1 MNESIENFLRVCN
14 FLNMK
19 IDVVNGFVSG
29 KYEVNRISNI
39 VFLGVLIIP
48 TVLLNAVPVITIWKT
63 AQLRKKPCYF
73 VILLQSS
80 VDLSVG
86 CVSLPILIVALLAPF
101 TTNIDICTVTVA
113 VKSISMLPIGLSITT
128 LSALTVE
135 RYIGVV
141 HPYSYKILVTRRRIV
156 VFVLG
161 MGLILL
167 LLIFTSYV
175 SQYFI
180 MKYAARAFLAV
191 FFIFSSFAYIQIYLV
206 MRRLSRSEIRPQE
219 YEGKDTKTRRLR
231 ELKHAMSCFIV
242 VISFVTLLVP
252 YTLSPFFSRFEKM
265 NLNVY
270 VWWCVA
276 LVNLHPTVN
285 SMIFFWRSTVLRKQ
299 AIKILKNPGGRSLVC
314 RS

>member
-242 VISFVTLLVP
+242 VISFVILLVP
-252 YTLSPFFSRFEKM
+252 YTLSPLTR
-265 NLNVY
+265 
-270 VWWCVA
+270 
-276 LVNLHPTVN
+276 
-285 SMIFFWRSTVLRKQ
+285 RRK
-299 AIKILKNPGGRSLVC
+299 S
-314 RS
+314 